1 MTTNR
6 ITHIF
11 LWLCATLLMLSCT
24 QELTVIDNSFEFAA
38 EVTYDDSADSHR
50 LTLTRKSGAEDN
62 QYKITF
68 TLDGENS
75 LTLTDMNSR
84 SHAALQGLWS

>member
-1 MTTNR
+1 
-6 ITHIF
+6 
-11 LWLCATLLMLSCT
+11 MLSCT

-62 QYKITF
+62 QYKIK
-68 TLDGENS
+68 E
-75 LTLTDMNSR
+75 
-84 SHAALQGLWS
+84 